1 LTDARISEL
10 KNLAKLILTTF
21 EGAQKS
27 IKLYPSGHPMIRQ
40 SLSEFLQTLSGSFES
55 LGKINLNIIRNEL
68 YLNDTP
74 LKEES
79 MLHADFIQQCLKRNV
94 SSIKILPGA
103 TYEELERF
111 LTILSHDVEYLNE
124 MGGVNK
130 LVNSEDI
137 NNIEVGQ
144 ILPYISTIKRE
155 GEDEDASEFQG
166 LSGREAYKAAVDAFR
181 MVCSD
186 IDSSYISIKTIRAT
200 IQSLIENVLHNK
212 QAMAELINLKHLDDY
227 TFHHSVN
234 VALLSVLIG
243 SALKL
248 NRDELN
254 LLGEAAV
261 LHDIGKLLVPWEIIN
276 KPDKLNDEEWE
287 QIKLHPVN
295 AARILS
301 EIKGVS
307 DICIIGAFEH
317 HIRYDL
323 KGYPTIKEKNEGHLF
338 SQIIAIAD
346 TYDAVTSDRAYR
358 KAFLPDDAFKIILKN
373 CGTSLNPNIARLFLN
388 LIGCYPLGCLVELD
402 SNEIAIVCE
411 INHFNLLRP
420 KVKILLSAERSLAN
434 QEVVD
439 LTELNEVTDMPKRNI
454 VKALDPHKY
463 GIEIGE
469 YL

>member
-1 LTDARISEL
+1 VENHASNS
-10 KNLAKLILTTF
+10 KKLGKIILTSF

-27 IKLYPSGHPMIRQ
+27 IKLYPSGHPMIKQ
-40 SLSEFLQTLSGSFES
+40 SLSELMQALAGSFES

-79 MLHADFIQQCLKRNV
+79 MLHSEFLQQCLKRNV
-94 SSIKILPGA
+94 SSIKILSRINF
-103 TYEELERF
+103 EEMEKF
-111 LTILSHDVEYLNE
+111 LTILSQDVEYINE
-124 MGGVNK
+124 MGGINK
-130 LVNSEDI
+130 LVKSEGLR
-137 NNIEVGQ
+137 NIEVAQ
-144 ILPYISTIKRE
+144 ILPYISTVKRD
-155 GEDEDASEFQG
+155 GETEDAPELKG
-166 LSGREAYKAAVDAFR
+166 LTGREAYKSAVDAFR
-181 MVCSD
+181 TVCAD
-186 IDSSYISIKTIRAT
+186 IDSSYISMKTIRAT

-212 QAMAELINLKHLDDY
+212 EAMAELINLKHLDDY

-248 NRDELN
+248 NREELN
-254 LLGEAAV
+254 LLGEAAI

-276 KPDKLNDEEWE
+276 KPDKLSDEEWE

-295 AARILS
+295 GARVLS
-301 EIKGVS
+301 EIKGIS

-338 SQIIAIAD
+338 GQIIAIAD

-358 KAFLPDDAFKIILKN
+358 KAFLPDDAFKIILKC
-373 CGTSLNPNIARLFLN
+373 CGNSLNPNIGKLFLS

-402 SNEIAIVCE
+402 SKEIAIVSD

-420 KVKILLSAERSLAN
+420 KVKILLSAEGHQSN
-434 QEVVD
+434 QKVVD
-439 LTELNEVTDMPKRNI
+439 LAELNEATDEPKRSI
-454 VKALDPHKY
+454 VKALDPHNY